1 MNGASQDQAVEIRGL
16 TKDFPLNIRGVR
28 LRAVDDLTLEIP
40 RGCVQGLLGPNG
52 SGKST
57 TIKVMLGLLRPTHG
71 TCRVL
76 GCDSDDPAV
85 RARIGYLP
93 ESPDFH
99 RFLTGRELVRY
110 YARLCGMPR
119 VGREARIAEVIEWV
133 GLTAAADRRIGAFS
147 KGMLQRI
154 GLAQAIVHDP
164 ELVILDE
171 PTAGVDPVGSA
182 DIVRLIL
189 KLKESGKTVL
199 VTSHLLAQAE
209 DVCDRI
215 AILNRGRLV
224 ASGSV
229 DELVARSGAQSLVV
243 EGMPEEAIAELR
255 AWLGERGW
263 RLASAGPHRSR
274 LDELFLERIRES
286 EEGR

>member
-1 MNGASQDQAVEIRGL
+1 MSDAPQPAVEIRGL
-16 TKDFPLNIRGVR
+16 TKDFPLNLRGLR

-40 RGCVQGLLGPNG
+40 RGCVHGLLGPNG

-57 TIKVMLGLLRPTHG
+57 TIKVLLGLLRRTRG

-76 GCDSDDPAV
+76 GCESDDPAV

-110 YARLCGMPR
+110 YARLCGVAR
-119 VGREARIAEVIEWV
+119 AGREARAAEMLEWV
-133 GLTAAADRRIGAFS
+133 GLTAAADRRIGSYS
-147 KGMLQRI
+147 KGMLQRV
-154 GLAQAIVHDP
+154 GLAQALVHDP

-189 KLKESGKTVL
+189 KLKEAGKTVL

-215 AILNRGRLV
+215 AILNRGKLIAAGTVDQLV
-224 ASGSV
+224 S
-229 DELVARSGAQSLVV
+229 RSGALSFVV
-243 EGMPEEAIAELR
+243 EGMPPDAVGELR
-255 AWLGERGW
+255 AWLDTRGW

-274 LDELFLERIRES
+274 LDELFLERIRKS
-286 EEGR
+286 EEGA

>member
-1 MNGASQDQAVEIRGL
+1 MSGASQLAVEIRGL

-57 TIKVMLGLLRPTHG
+57 TIKVLLGLLRPTRG

-76 GCDSDDPAV
+76 GADSDDPSV

-110 YARLCGMPR
+110 YARLCG
-119 VGREARIAEVIEWV
+119 VAKAGRKARIAEVIEWV
-133 GLTAAADRRIGAFS
+133 GLTAAADRRVGAYS

-171 PTAGVDPVGSA
+171 PTAGVDPVGTA
-182 DIVRLIL
+182 DIVRLIH
-189 KLKESGKTVL
+189 KMKEAGKTVL

-209 DVCDRI
+209 DLCDRV
-215 AILNRGRLV
+215 AILNRGHLV
-224 ASGSV
+224 AAGTV
-229 DELVARSGAQSLVV
+229 DELVARTDATAFVV
-243 EGMPEEAIAELR
+243 EGMHAEAVDELR

-263 RLASAGPHRSR
+263 RLASSGPQRAR

>member
-1 MNGASQDQAVEIRGL
+1 MSDASPPAVEIRGL
-16 TKDFPLNIRGVR
+16 TKDFPLGIRGVR

-40 RGCVQGLLGPNG
+40 PGCVHGLLGPNG

-57 TIKVMLGLLRPTHG
+57 TIKALLGLLRPTSG
-71 TCRVL
+71 ACRVL
-76 GCDSDDPAV
+76 GRDSDDPRV

-110 YARLCGMPR
+110 YARLCG
-119 VGREARIAEVIEWV
+119 VAKAGRETRVAEVLEWV
-133 GLTAAADRRIGAFS
+133 GLTAAADRRVGSYS

-189 KLKESGKTVL
+189 KMKEAGRTVL
-199 VTSHLLAQAE
+199 ITSHLLAQAE
-209 DVCDRI
+209 EVCDRI
-215 AILNRGRLV
+215 AILNHGRLIAAGTV
-224 ASGSV
+224 A
-229 DELVARSGAQSLVV
+229 ELVGREGAMSVV
-243 EGMPEEAIAELR
+243 VQGMPSDAVGELR
-255 AWLGERGW
+255 AWLDTRGW
-263 RLASAGPHRSR
+263 RLTSAGPHRSR
-274 LDELFLERIRES
+274 LDELFLERIRRS
-286 EEGR
+286 EEGS

>member
-1 MNGASQDQAVEIRGL
+1 MSGVSNSAVEIRGL
-16 TKDFPLNIRGVR
+16 TKDFPLSMRGVR
-28 LRAVDDLTLEIP
+28 VRAVDDLTLEIP
-40 RGCVQGLLGPNG
+40 KGCVHGLLGPNG

-57 TIKVMLGLLRPTHG
+57 TIKVLLGLLRPTLG

-76 GCDSDDPAV
+76 GSDSHDASV

-110 YARLCGMPR
+110 YARLCGVAR
-119 VGREARIAEVIEWV
+119 VGREGRIAEVLEWA
-133 GLTAAADRRIGAFS
+133 GLTAAADRRIASYS
-147 KGMLQRI
+147 KGMLQRV
-154 GLAQAIVHDP
+154 GLAQALVHDP

-182 DIVRLIL
+182 DIVRLIRQL
-189 KLKESGKTVL
+189 RDEGKTVL
-199 VTSHLLAQAE
+199 LTSHLLAQAE

-224 ASGSV
+224 ASGSI
-229 DELVARSGAQSLVV
+229 DELAGGGGARSLVV
-243 EGMPEEAIAELR
+243 EGMPPETLEELGTWIAS
-255 AWLGERGW
+255 RGG

-274 LDELFLERIRES
+274 LDELFLEHMRK
-286 EEGR
+286 GDDG